1 MNCHRKLDQVGVKTS
16 ANISRG
22 WKLTNASRR
31 SFSPS
36 CPGTGAR
43 LYRPRRTWTER
54 LAQVSCT
61 DDKSLSAFGKQ
72 RGRLPGD
79 ALALYTLDACA
90 LFNGRSRVG
99 RTEMLQ
105 RERNDEMSTGQ
116 NSYHNSY
123 QERLRKK
130 PCDGALLSSWCFPC
144 CLPGA
149 KKTNACWDRLRGLTQ
164 KVQRRS
170 IFCVKSSHGNGAP
183 TVHRLYIPQRSPS
196 CAKCHFGDVTVEATL
211 PTHSTMSCPRRG
223 AKATVKIYVFV
234 ALSEDTA
241 AWCFKTPRRLLF
253 FGGSRD
259 MIQSPD
265 NRMPGRRNDNY
276 FGCDGGSP
284 STGCSE

>member
-79 ALALYTLDACA
+79 ALAFYTLDACA
-90 LFNGRSRVG
+90 LFNGRGRVG

-105 RERNDEMSTGQ
+105 REQAEHSRGWNLA
-116 NSYHNSY
+116 H
-123 QERLRKK
+123 RL
-130 PCDGALLSSWCFPC
+130 CDSCWASAARHSAAASVRLCGAGKGIRRRPVNACVTA
-144 CLPGA
+144 PGA
-149 KKTNACWDRLRGLTQ
+149 ESGMWLTGGGAIGELVTGDEAAAMAARPPSPCKRRTYWLSDGGHGRPVHVSSVTSFIHFPSELFRLEWCLDTCVERRKGKQ
-164 KVQRRS
+164 VKYYKGVQPGCQRR
-170 IFCVKSSHGNGAP
+170 IE
-183 TVHRLYIPQRSPS
+183 TPS
-196 CAKCHFGDVTVEATL
+196 G
-211 PTHSTMSCPRRG
+211 
-223 AKATVKIYVFV
+223 
-234 ALSEDTA
+234 
-241 AWCFKTPRRLLF
+241 
-253 FGGSRD
+253 
-259 MIQSPD
+259 
-265 NRMPGRRNDNY
+265 
-276 FGCDGGSP
+276 
-284 STGCSE
+284 